1 MSDNLTMSTVENKP
15 QANTLNDNAIIGYI
29 KSIWDRY
36 KIVVFIVF
44 AIVVISFIE
53 LSIATNISDCTFTL
67 QRGKINVLVP
77 SCLKLRANDCVYV
90 FKSTDFNKLTAIDK
104 ANIPQGYLFKDI
116 NEHIAT
122 QITKPAHSIKN
133 TIENFNNSS
142 TPINDISNNI
152 MNLTKINN
160 IINPFNVY
168 NNLSSKWL
176 IFYPSYIKPKCFIN
190 KHNGTTKIYFN

>member
-1 MSDNLTMSTVENKP
+1 MNDNTTMSNISNEHKYD
-15 QANTLNDNAIIGYI
+15 DNAVVGYI
-29 KSIWDRY
+29 KSIWDKY
-36 KIVVFIVF
+36 KIIVFIIF
-44 AIVVISFIE
+44 AIVVVSFIE
-53 LSIATNISDCTFTL
+53 LAIATNISDCTFTL
-67 QRGKINVLVP
+67 QRGKINLLSP
-77 SCLKLRANDCVYV
+77 SCLKLHDNDYVYV
-90 FKSTDFNKLTAIDK
+90 FKSTDFNKLNAINI
-104 ANIPQGYLFKDI
+104 ANIPRDYLFKDI

-122 QITKPAHSIKN
+122 QITKPVHSIKQ
-133 TIENFNNSS
+133 TFENFNNSS
-142 TPINDISNNI
+142 TPVNDISNNI